1 MATKGMSATDALKLT
16 EPLMRYELGEGLEL
30 WKVPLAMIV
39 EQPTNARAMSS
50 DAFNQLTT
58 TIQRTGRLESMPLA
72 AWKENRL
79 EMISGHH
86 RVRAARKAEL
96 TEIWVLVDV
105 TELDRDFIR
114 AKQLAHNSIQG
125 EDNSDIVAQIF
136 LDIESAEA
144 RIEAFIEPDMSK
156 LDTDVRLATRD
167 LEVKFEA
174 KVVTLLFLP
183 PQYKVFKA
191 AIEMLCGEEDDVFLA
206 TREEYDILTDVVVRT
221 SDSYEIRSTP
231 TIFIKM
237 SEIVLEHLA
246 EKEKADGQGTDEAA

>member
-1 MATKGMSATDALKLT
+1 MPKAKGMDATEALKLT
-16 EPLMRYELGEGLEL
+16 EPLERFELGEGLEL
-30 WKVPLAMIV
+30 WKVPMAMVI

-58 TIQRTGRLESMPLA
+58 TIQRQNRLESMPLA

-79 EMISGHH
+79 ELISGHH

-105 TELDRDFIR
+105 TEMDRDFIR

-125 EDNSDIVAQIF
+125 EDNADIVAQIF
-136 LDIESAEA
+136 MEIDSAEA

-167 LEVKFEA
+167 LEVQFEA

-183 PQYKVFKA
+183 PQHTVFKK

-206 TREEYDILTDVVVRT
+206 TREEYDLLIDTVGKT
-221 SDSYEIRSTP
+221 SDAYEIRSTP
-231 TIFIKM
+231 TIFVKM
-237 SEIVLEHLA
+237 AEIVIDHIATQQPDVPE
-246 EKEKADGQGTDEAA
+246 EEPE